1 MSKQYAIL
9 NYGCQMNE
17 SDAEH
22 YAGQLQE
29 LGYTPVADFHVA
41 DVILVNTCC
50 VRESAEKKIAGK
62 IGELKAV
69 KAANPNVVICVA
81 GCMAQKDGEKYY
93 GVSVYNRWT
102 NGKTGIL
109 ADVGYMYAKNE
120 LTQHIGNSE
129 METDVK
135 TNSLTAGVRA
145 EQLIKLGRSN
155 MVPFVGVRY
164 MYLRNG
170 EYTLNENGSDGRHY
184 APKNQNIITP
194 QVGVAWNGEFTIPGS
209 KWTFR
214 PSVEGGYLWN
224 IGDRDT
230 ESIVSFGGAS
240 DTIGY
245 EVADKSSYFAKLGI
259 DFRKGNL
266 ILGVSFKYQK
276 GDTVT
281 NKKWNFNVNFIF

>member
-109 ADVGYMYAKNE
+109 ADVGY
-120 LTQHIGNSE
+120 
-129 METDVK
+129 
-135 TNSLTAGVRA
+135 
-145 EQLIKLGRSN
+145 
-155 MVPFVGVRY
+155 
-164 MYLRNG
+164 
-170 EYTLNENGSDGRHY
+170 
-184 APKNQNIITP
+184 
-194 QVGVAWNGEFTIPGS
+194 
-209 KWTFR
+209 
-214 PSVEGGYLWN
+214 LWN

-240 DTIGY
+240 DTIGFDVVDRGQY
-245 EVADKSSYFAKLGI
+245 FVKAALTAKHKQISCELGYRYSKGKSVR
-259 DFRKGNL
+259 DN
-266 ILGVSFKYQK
+266 
-276 GDTVT
+276 
-281 NKKWNFNVNFIF
+281 KWNFNANFIF